1 MHVAFVCPKCERPT
15 VEREPLAGVRC
26 RHCGW
31 ARGVPENAAVEAR
44 PTECL
49 VCGCGDLWR
58 QKDFPVRLGLLMVGL
73 GALGS
78 TVAWMYYEPL
88 WAIGILMAFALVD
101 LLLFLVMPDV
111 LVCYRCEARHRD
123 AALDESVPHFNLEIA
138 EKYRQEQIRLRETN
152 TMPIK
157 QEQKITK

>member
-1 MHVAFVCPKCERPT
+1 MQLSFVCPNCERPN

-26 RHCGW
+26 GQCGW
-31 ARGVPENAAVEAR
+31 SRAVPEDVVRDGR
-44 PTECL
+44 PEECL

-78 TVAWMYYEPL
+78 TVAWLYYEPL

-101 LLLFLVMPDV
+101 LLLFLFMPDV
-111 LVCYRCEARHRD
+111 LVCYRCGARHRY

-138 EKYRQEQIRLRETN
+138 EKYRQEAIRMREASAVR
-152 TMPIK
+152 K
-157 QEQKITK
+157 